1 MKKSRNNRVNP
12 TELISD
18 NRKTSIELSVY
29 NSSSGQNLKQPK
41 KQRKLSLNFIKKNKM
56 SLCILV
62 TNVVLIILLVVAIIM
77 LIIFFSKQSS
87 ENNSVFQETTPKF
100 ISSTLALI
108 LTSTRTMPTIANST
122 RLTTTTQYLAQ
133 SKTTSTSTS
142 NTASALIS
150 FASQTT
156 LYTYASTSS
165 SLSDTFDTTQ
175 DELKRTSTYSYYDAW
190 VPFTLLFSTKG

>member
-133 SKTTSTSTS
+133 STTTSTSTS
-142 NTASALIS
+142 NTANTAS